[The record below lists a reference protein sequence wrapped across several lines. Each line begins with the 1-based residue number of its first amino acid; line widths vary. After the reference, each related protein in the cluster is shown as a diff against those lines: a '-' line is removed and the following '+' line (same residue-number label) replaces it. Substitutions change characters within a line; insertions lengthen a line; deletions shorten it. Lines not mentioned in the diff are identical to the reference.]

1 MQFKKRVSKLA
12 SEVGVTLPEGEAEGA
27 YDLRSGL
34 AHGTSFLSPPT
45 SQGPTPAQIDLY
57 DRLED
62 TLRLA
67 ILRAMQDRTFAGVF
81 MDDDQIRRKWMI

>member
-12 SEVGVTLPEGEAEGA
+12 SELGVTLSENEADRA

-34 AHGTSFLSPPT
+34 AHGTSFLST
-45 SQGPTPAQIDLY
+45 STSRGATSDQIDWY

-67 ILRAMQDRTFAGVF
+67 ILRAMQDRRFADVF
-81 MDDDQIRRKWMI
+81 MDDDQIRVKWVI